1 MQIYKKT
8 STSGYPDRH
17 PEHEHAERIPMHPDD
32 FKGLLAWIM
41 AKQSREPVPEKPVFS
56 RRIG

>member
-8 STSGYPDRH
+8 STSGNPYRH
-17 PEHEHAERIPMHPDD
+17 PEHEHSERIPMHPDD

-41 AKQSREPVPEKPVFS
+41 AKQSREPVPEKPVFYNPL
-56 RRIG
+56 G